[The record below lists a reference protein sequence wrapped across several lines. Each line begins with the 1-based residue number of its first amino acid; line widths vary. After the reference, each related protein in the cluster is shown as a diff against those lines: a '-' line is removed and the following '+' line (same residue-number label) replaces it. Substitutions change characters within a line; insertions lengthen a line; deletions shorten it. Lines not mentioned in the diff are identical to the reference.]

1 MMTLMQDDRQCD
13 GSGTCYARGARDA
26 RRTVEAE
33 VEAERAA
40 LAVLAA
46 SLAEAVDG
54 LRLIL
59 HPRDAALLDTDAYPL
74 PIGID
79 RMIEPGA
86 VRIELPRQLRGVT

>member
-1 MMTLMQDDRQCD
+1 MIAMQDGRQCD
-13 GSGTCYARGARDA
+13 GSDACYARGLRDA

-40 LAVLAA
+40 LAVLAT

-59 HPRDAALLDTDAYPL
+59 HPRDAERLDTEAFPL
-74 PIGID
+74 PLGVD
-79 RMIEPGA
+79 LTIEPGA
-86 VRIELPRQLRGVT
+86 LRFEFPRGPRSVA